1 MTDQFNRPQPAPM
14 TPASESDQS
23 FDMSESSYK
32 TGHAA
37 MRKARRFALQG
48 IYEWLMTDHRFDVE
62 GLRDWKSNAPHDI
75 AARTRANNAM
85 HTVHLGYYHEMMR
98 DIPEQIDALDALI
111 REHLDRDL
119 TQIDAVEHAILL
131 IGAYELQSRLEIPY
145 KVVLDEAMKLNNHF
159 GATDAHKLI
168 NAVLDKLAASLRA
181 VEVAAEN
188 DVNPRAQKSSTAK
201 AQANAKNVTIINKK
215 TLLAEQNKP
224 REDLPS
230 EKPRISANK
239 TDVKRDRPKLEDG
252 KNAEAT
258 TDNVAG
264 ESSLSQPKKADR
276 DNRDF
281 KKDQPRSDNRGE
293 RNKDGKGKDGRNRND
308 KPKGG
313 KFNRDDSNRGS
324 ANRDDKRR
332 DKDAPNRDKKP
343 FKKSPSNGGKPRFDK
358 SKSDKPRFDNSR
370 SDKPRS
376 DRPRSDNDK
385 SNNDNNS

>member
-23 FDMSESSYK
+23 FDMSESTYK

-111 REHLDRDL
+111 GEQLDRDL
-119 TQIDAVEHAILL
+119 SQIDAVEHAILL
-131 IGAYELQSRLEIPY
+131 IGAYELQSHLEIPY
-145 KVVLDEAMKLNNHF
+145 KIVLDEAMKLNNHF

-168 NAVLDKLAASLRA
+168 NAVLDKLAANLRA

-188 DVNPRAQKSSTAK
+188 DVNPRAQKSQTTK
-201 AQANAKNVTIINKK
+201 AQPNAKNVTIINKK
-215 TLLAEQNKP
+215 TLLAEQNQP
-224 REDLPS
+224 REDVPS
-230 EKPRISANK
+230 DKPRISANK
-239 TDVKRDRPKLEDG
+239 TDVKRERPNRDNETVNSTSDSASARDNKDDR
-252 KNAEAT
+252 
-258 TDNVAG
+258 
-264 ESSLSQPKKADR
+264 S
-276 DNRDF
+276 NRDF
-281 KKDQPRSDNRGE
+281 VKKDQSKGSFNRGDKS
-293 RNKDGKGKDGRNRND
+293 KDGKGKDGRNRSD
-308 KPKGG
+308 KPKSG
-313 KFNRDDSNRGS
+313 KFNRDDSKRGS

-332 DKDAPNRDKKP
+332 DKYAPNRDKKP
-343 FKKSPSNGGKPRFDK
+343 FKKSPSNGGKPRFDQ

-370 SDKPRS
+370 SD
-376 DRPRSDNDK
+376 RPRRNDDK
-385 SNNDNNS
+385 SNNDNNNG

>member
-98 DIPEQIDALDALI
+98 DIPEQIDALDTLI
-111 REHLDRDL
+111 REQLDRDL

-188 DVNPRAQKSSTAK
+188 DVNPRTQKSSTAK
-201 AQANAKNVTIINKK
+201 ALPNAKNVTIINKK

-224 REDLPS
+224 REDVPS
-230 EKPRISANK
+230 DKPRLSANK
-239 TDVKRDRPKLEDG
+239 TGIKRERPNLDNETVDLTSDLASARDNKDDR
-252 KNAEAT
+252 
-258 TDNVAG
+258 
-264 ESSLSQPKKADR
+264 S
-276 DNRDF
+276 NRDF
-281 KKDQPRSDNRGE
+281 KKDQPRSDNRGDKS
-293 RNKDGKGKDGRNRND
+293 KDGKGKDGRNRND
-308 KPKGG
+308 KPKGS
-313 KFNRDDSNRGS
+313 KFNRDDSKRGS

-343 FKKSPSNGGKPRFDK
+343 FKKSPSNSGKPRFDK

-370 SDKPRS
+370 SD
-376 DRPRSDNDK
+376 RPRRDDDK
-385 SNNDNNS
+385 SNNDTNNS

>member
-1 MTDQFNRPQPAPM
+1 MTDQFNRPQPATAPLDSA
-14 TPASESDQS
+14 TDTEQS
-23 FDMSESSYK
+23 FDMSESTYK

-48 IYEWLMTDHRFDVE
+48 IYEWLMTDHRFDIE
-62 GLRDWKSNAPHDI
+62 GRRDWKANAPHDI

-85 HTVHLGYYHEMMR
+85 HTVHLGYYHELMR
-98 DIPEQIDALDALI
+98 DIPEQIEALDALI
-111 REHLDRDL
+111 GEQLDREL

-145 KVVLDEAMKLNNHF
+145 KIVLDEAMKLNNHF

-168 NAVLDKLAASLRA
+168 NAVLDKLSANLRA

-188 DVNPRAQKSSTAK
+188 DVNPRAQKSPTTK
-201 AQANAKNVTIINKK
+201 AQPNAKNVTIINKK

-224 REDLPS
+224 REDVPS
-230 EKPRISANK
+230 DKPRISANK
-239 TDVKRDRPKLEDG
+239 TGIKRKRP
-252 KNAEAT
+252 NV
-258 TDNVAG
+258 DNETVDPA
-264 ESSLSQPKKADR
+264 SDSTSTRDKKD
-276 DNRDF
+276 DHGNRDF
-281 KKDQPRSDNRGE
+281 KKDKPRSDNRGE
-293 RNKDGKGKDGRNRND
+293 RNKDSKNRSD

-313 KFNRDDSNRGS
+313 KFNRDDSKRGS

-358 SKSDKPRFDNSR
+358 SKSDKPRFD
-370 SDKPRS
+370 KPRS
-376 DRPRSDNDK
+376 DRPRRDDEK
-385 SNNDNNS
+385 SNNDSNNG

>member
-1 MTDQFNRPQPAPM
+1 MTDQFNRLQPAS
-14 TPASESDQS
+14 TIPASDAEQS
-23 FDMSESSYK
+23 FDMSESTYK

-48 IYEWLMTDHRFDVE
+48 IYEWLMTDHRFDKE

-98 DIPEQIDALDALI
+98 DIPEQIEALDALI
-111 REHLDRDL
+111 REQLDRDL

-131 IGAYELQSRLEIPY
+131 IGAYELQSHLEIPY

-188 DVNPRAQKSSTAK
+188 DVNPRAQKATTAK
-201 AQANAKNVTIINKK
+201 AQPNAKNVTIINKK
-215 TLLAEQNKP
+215 TLLAEQNQP
-224 REDLPS
+224 REDVPS
-230 EKPRISANK
+230 DKPRISANK
-239 TDVKRDRPKLEDG
+239 TGIKRERPNLDNEAVNSTSDSASARDKKDDR
-252 KNAEAT
+252 
-258 TDNVAG
+258 
-264 ESSLSQPKKADR
+264 S
-276 DNRDF
+276 NRDF
-281 KKDQPRSDNRGE
+281 KKD
-293 RNKDGKGKDGRNRND
+293 
-308 KPKGG
+308 KPKRGN
-313 KFNRDDSNRGS
+313 FNRDDSKRGS

-376 DRPRSDNDK
+376 DRPRRDDSK
-385 SNNDNNS
+385 SNNDTNNS

>member
-1 MTDQFNRPQPAPM
+1 MTDQFNRPQPATAPFDSV
-14 TPASESDQS
+14 TDSEQS
-23 FDMSESSYK
+23 FDMSESTYK

-48 IYEWLMTDHRFDVE
+48 IYEWLMTDHRFDTE
-62 GLRDWKSNAPHDI
+62 GRRDWKSNAPHDI

-98 DIPEQIDALDALI
+98 DIPEQIEALDTLI
-111 REHLDRDL
+111 REQLDRDL

-131 IGAYELQSRLEIPY
+131 IGAYELQSHLEIPY
-145 KVVLDEAMKLNNHF
+145 KIVLDEAMKLNNHF

-168 NAVLDKLAASLRA
+168 NAVLDKLAANLRA

-201 AQANAKNVTIINKK
+201 AQPNAKNVTIINKK
-215 TLLAEQNKP
+215 TLLAEQNQP
-224 REDLPS
+224 REDVPS
-230 EKPRISANK
+230 DKPRISANK
-239 TDVKRDRPKLEDG
+239 TGIKRERPNL
-252 KNAEAT
+252 
-258 TDNVAG
+258 DNETVDSA
-264 ESSLSQPKKADR
+264 SDSASVR
-276 DNRDF
+276 DNKDDRSNRDWV
-281 KKDQPRSDNRGE
+281 KKDRSKSSYNRGD
-293 RNKDGKGKDGRNRND
+293 KSKDGRNRSD

-358 SKSDKPRFDNSR
+358 SKSDKPRFDNPR

-376 DRPRSDNDK
+376 DRPRRDNDK
-385 SNNDNNS
+385 SNNNNNS

>member
-98 DIPEQIDALDALI
+98 DIPEQIEALDTLI
-111 REHLDRDL
+111 REQLDRDL

-168 NAVLDKLAASLRA
+168 NAVLDKLAAILRA
-181 VEVAAEN
+181 IEVAAEN
-188 DVNPRAQKSSTAK
+188 DINPRAQKSPSNK
-201 AQANAKNVTIINKK
+201 PQPNAKNVTIINKK
-215 TLLAEQNKP
+215 TLLAEQNQP
-224 REDLPS
+224 REDVPS
-230 EKPRISANK
+230 DKPRISANK
-239 TDVKRDRPKLEDG
+239 TGIKRERPNLDNEAVNSTSDSASARDNKDDR
-252 KNAEAT
+252 
-258 TDNVAG
+258 
-264 ESSLSQPKKADR
+264 S
-276 DNRDF
+276 NRDF
-281 KKDQPRSDNRGE
+281 KKDKPRSDNRGE

-313 KFNRDDSNRGS
+313 KFNRDDSKRGS

-358 SKSDKPRFDNSR
+358 SKSDKPRFD
-370 SDKPRS
+370 KPRS
-376 DRPRSDNDK
+376 DRPRRDDDK